1 MEGEK
6 CTLSGK
12 RFGAGEKIC
21 DDKKCYVCKNGDW
34 EERFIDRVFGVG
46 P

>member
-1 MEGEK
+1 MEKDMCLHEGREF
-6 CTLSGK
+6 S
-12 RFGAGEKIC
+12 RGAQMC
-21 DDKKCYVCKNGDW
+21 DDKKCFVCENGSW